1 MHADKDIIEGRD
13 LLLSASKP
21 SNDDVRLISQ
31 VSLLVIMGQI
41 KAVFSSDEMTPVP
54 KMLAVQLNHFSREL
68 DQWYDRFSPLF
79 GMLKQP
85 LLQQL
90 IQD

>member
-21 SNDDVRLISQ
+21 TNDDVRLISQ

-41 KAVFSSDEMTPVP
+41 KAVFSSDEMTPVT

-68 DQWYDRFSPLF
+68 DQWHDRFSPLF
-79 GMLKQP
+79 GMSKQSP
-85 LLQQL
+85 LLDL
-90 IQD
+90 THD